1 VPVHQVWS
9 ISQQVEHMQRIEAGV
24 LKEPTEKK
32 GIISLPL
39 IDFIEFKHYIFLQLY
54 FDIGA
59 VNNVLEYT

>member
-1 VPVHQVWS
+1 
-9 ISQQVEHMQRIEAGV
+9 MQRIEAGV